1 MVNSIPSG
9 LLFFKQNR
17 LNIGSFFPL
26 SVHIPP
32 RTIFSIEYA
41 YGILQLLMLPY
52 ETVYYTHVVSFPC
65 FCYNIPFLFCFSF
78 SFAIFVGFSVSDE
91 NAPVT
96 ITITEDLSTP
106 VDEDDFVKYYG
117 LEKHT
122 EQGSAMK
129 L

>member
-1 MVNSIPSG
+1 MG
-9 LLFFKQNR
+9 LYITRILFLFPVFVMIFLFILFF
-17 LNIGSFFPL
+17 
-26 SVHIPP
+26 
-32 RTIFSIEYA
+32 
-41 YGILQLLMLPY
+41 
-52 ETVYYTHVVSFPC
+52 
-65 FCYNIPFLFCFSF
+65 F

-122 EQGSAMK
+122 EEGSAMK

>member
-1 MVNSIPSG
+1 M
-9 LLFFKQNR
+9 R
-17 LNIGSFFPL
+17 LYIT
-26 SVHIPP
+26 
-32 RTIFSIEYA
+32 R
-41 YGILQLLMLPY
+41 ML
-52 ETVYYTHVVSFPC
+52 
-65 FCYNIPFLFCFSF
+65 FLFPVFVIIFLFYSVFLSF
-78 SFAIFVGFSVSDE
+78 FAIFVGFSVSDE

-122 EQGSAMK
+122 EEGSAMK

>member
-1 MVNSIPSG
+1 MRLYITRM
-9 LLFFKQNR
+9 LF
-17 LNIGSFFPL
+17 LFP
-26 SVHIPP
+26 VFVI
-32 RTIFSIEYA
+32 IF
-41 YGILQLLMLPY
+41 L
-52 ETVYYTHVVSFPC
+52 
-65 FCYNIPFLFCFSF
+65 FLFCFSF

-122 EQGSAMK
+122 EEGSAMK

>member
-1 MVNSIPSG
+1 MG
-9 LLFFKQNR
+9 LYITRMLFHFPVFVMIFLFILFF
-17 LNIGSFFPL
+17 
-26 SVHIPP
+26 
-32 RTIFSIEYA
+32 
-41 YGILQLLMLPY
+41 
-52 ETVYYTHVVSFPC
+52 
-65 FCYNIPFLFCFSF
+65 F

-117 LEKHT
+117 LVKHT
-122 EQGSAMK
+122 EEGSAMK

>member
-1 MVNSIPSG
+1 MGLYITRMLFLFPVFVII
-9 LLFFKQNR
+9 LLFI
-17 LNIGSFFPL
+17 LFF
-26 SVHIPP
+26 
-32 RTIFSIEYA
+32 
-41 YGILQLLMLPY
+41 
-52 ETVYYTHVVSFPC
+52 
-65 FCYNIPFLFCFSF
+65 F

-122 EQGSAMK
+122 EEGSAMK